1 MEKKGFQQ
9 KKTEKNQDKRDL
21 LNVADI
27 LEFAKIVNIKEIEEV
42 IGRQIA
48 MIQQFPKKVCVIITE
63 QK

>member
-48 MIQQFPKKVCVIITE
+48 MNTAISEKACVIITE

>member
-42 IGRQIA
+42 IGARL
-48 MIQQFPKKVCVIITE
+48 P
-63 QK
+63 